1 MATDVAGKCDVAG
14 DFDLAFDRF
23 DEAAQVLADASGC
36 FIHVDDLR
44 AAALRPNPVS
54 GRMSRREMLEQLT
67 AGTPLRIVARYP
79 DRIGVEPAPAPPAP
93 SASASASVSGR
104 R

>member
-1 MATDVAGKCDVAG
+1 MAG

-23 DEAAQVLADASGC
+23 DDAAQALAHASDC
-36 FIHVDDLR
+36 FVHVDDPR
-44 AAALRPNPVS
+44 AAALWPNPVS
-54 GRMSRREMLEQLT
+54 GRMSRREALEQLM
-67 AGTPLRIVARYP
+67 AGTPLRVVAQYP
-79 DRIGVEPAPAPPAP
+79 DRIDVEPAPAPPAP

>member
-1 MATDVAGKCDVAG
+1 MAG

-44 AAALRPNPVS
+44 AATLRPNPAS
-54 GRMSRREMLEQLT
+54 GRMSRREALEQLM
-67 AGTPLRIVARYP
+67 AGTPLRVAARYP
-79 DRIGVEPAPAPPAP
+79 DRIDVEPAPVPAP
-93 SASASASVSGR
+93 SASASASASVSGR

>member
-1 MATDVAGKCDVAG
+1 MAG
-14 DFDLAFDRF
+14 DFDLALDRF

-44 AAALRPNPVS
+44 AAAIRPNPVP
-54 GRMSRREMLEQLT
+54 GRMSRREVLELLI
-67 AGTPLRIVARYP
+67 ADTPLRIMAQYP
-79 DRIGVEPAPAPPAP
+79 DRIDVEPAPTP
-93 SASASASVSGR
+93 SASGR

>member
-1 MATDVAGKCDVAG
+1 MAG
-14 DFDLAFDRF
+14 DFQLAFDRF
-23 DEAAQVLADASGC
+23 DEAAQVLAHASGG

-44 AAALRPNPVS
+44 AAAFRPNPAS
-54 GRMSRREMLEQLT
+54 GRMSRREAPEQLT
-67 AGTPLRIVARYP
+67 AGMPLRIVAQYP
-79 DRIGVEPAPAPPAP
+79 DRIDVEPAPAPPAP